1 MKFRNMILILQRE
14 YLQRVTKKTFILT
27 TIITPILLIL
37 LSLAPML
44 VMMLTEDSVSEK
56 TNVAVIDSSNKIAFQ
71 LENSDRV
78 TFDPI
83 QLDGV
88 EEVKNN
94 KSYDAYLYIESDI
107 VTNHKDIKLESLK
120 ELNLKTLSEIKDNLN
135 KIIRELKIAEYDIE
149 NLPEIVTD
157 LNVQTTIKTMSITE
171 TGETEETSSM
181 LNYATG
187 FIGGFLIYFFIF
199 IYGSMVLNSIVDE
212 KSSKVVEVMVSTV
225 SPMQMMMG
233 KIIGIGLVAIT
244 QFFIWACIIFFGG
257 LALLSLFAEQL
268 SAGDANAMMAMS
280 GGMPTGDIMPSEVAM
295 ALNNI
300 TDLYTV
306 FKTISLFT
314 IFFIGGYLFYAA
326 CFAAVASAVDNLQD
340 VQQLQTPITVPI
352 IASIIFLTFAIEEP
366 NSSLAFWLSVI
377 PFTSPIIMM
386 GRISGSIPVWEI
398 ILSIV
403 TLYASFIGMLWCA
416 GRVYRVGIFMHGK
429 KPSFKD
435 LYKWIKYK

>member
-1 MKFRNMILILQRE
+1 MILILQKE

-27 TIITPILLIL
+27 TILTPVLLIL

-44 VMMLTEDSVSEK
+44 VMLLTKDNIGEI
-56 TNVAVIDSSNKIAFQ
+56 TNVAVIDNSNKIAFQ
-71 LENSDRV
+71 LKNSDRV

-83 QLDGV
+83 QLDGL

-94 KSYDAYLYIESDI
+94 KSYNAYLYINSDVI
-107 VTNHKDIKLESLK
+107 TNYKDIKLESLK
-120 ELNLKTLSEIKDNLN
+120 ELNLKTISEISGNLN
-135 KIIRELKIAEYDIE
+135 EIIRELKITEYEIE
-149 NLPEIVTD
+149 NLPDIVKD
-157 LNVQTTIKTMSITE
+157 LNVQTSLKTMIITE
-171 TGETEETSSM
+171 DGEMKESSSS

-187 FIGGFLIYFFIF
+187 LIGGFLIYFFIF

-212 KSSKVVEVMVSTV
+212 KSSKVVEIMVSTV

-257 LALLSLFAEQL
+257 VALLSLFAEHL
-268 SAGDANAMMAMS
+268 SVGDASTMMAMS
-280 GGMPTGDIMPSEVAM
+280 GGMPVGNVVPSEVLM
-295 ALNNI
+295 TLNSITNI
-300 TDLYTV
+300 YIVL
-306 FKTISLFT
+306 KTIGLFA

-352 IASIIFLTFAIEEP
+352 IASLIFLSFAIEEP
-366 NSSLAFWLSVI
+366 NSSLAFWLSII

-386 GRISGSIPVWEI
+386 GRISGSVPIWDI

-403 TLYASFIGMLWCA
+403 ALYTSFIGMLWCA
-416 GRVYRVGIFMHGK
+416 GRIYRVGIFMHGK